1 MTQIQGFG
9 TSDFNFLS
17 NIETEFYEYLSFI
30 TDRAVVPGANIF
42 GATTRLLHFA
52 FWLAEQKLLLTKK
65 EFKQLL
71 SKIGWKGEQ
80 KRYLKLADAFKD
92 YEAHELALIEPR
104 TIFQIAGNI
113 KKYQSVITQ
122 LSTLPK
128 ITQDAVRGLIANCR
142 KPRQSKQEEK
152 ASIWR
157 PIPEGGRY
165 AQIPPIHETDELTGI
180 TIQAMADAEGVTFQ
194 AIIRDAVALRKA
206 RNDGHVVDSSQLS
219 NSEEE
224 FLDLLWQDEEI
235 KEVTI
240 QDLEELNQDKKEKH
254 LSNDYFGDNENTWA
268 PVEDLNNEDNLVQ
281 DTWTEPE
288 LEKVIVIE
296 NYQIITSASLPAL
309 EKTPVDFLVET
320 LTTARTWHEIS
331 EALNTHSEYK
341 YQAWEVLTLSQRRR
355 VIEITPPEVQKLSE
369 AKRIGKIIDFRVC
382 SEGVYEVKHNGC
394 LLGEIITRIRL
405 ETFLNQLDLK
415 VTLR

>member
-9 TSDFNFLS
+9 ISNFNFLS

-30 TDRAVVPGANIF
+30 TDRAVVPGTNIF

-52 FWLAEQKLLLTKK
+52 FWLAEQKLLLTKI
-65 EFKQLL
+65 EFNQLL
-71 SKIGWKGEQ
+71 NKFGWKGEE
-80 KRYLKLADAFKD
+80 KRYLKVADAFKD

-104 TIFQIAGNI
+104 TIFQIAGNL
-113 KKYQSVITQ
+113 KKYHSVITQ

-128 ITQDAVRGLIANCR
+128 ITQDAVRGLIASCR
-142 KPRQSKQEEK
+142 KPRQSNQKK

-157 PIPEGGRY
+157 RIPEGGRY

-180 TIQAMADAEGVTFQ
+180 TIQAMADAEGLSFQ

-206 RNDGHVVDSSQLS
+206 RNDGRLVDSSQLS
-219 NSEEE
+219 YSEEE
-224 FLDLLWQDEEI
+224 FLDLLSQDEEI
-235 KEVTI
+235 KEATI
-240 QDLEELNQDKKEKH
+240 QDLEGVNQFIYSNH
-254 LSNDYFGDNENTWA
+254 LSDDYFGDDDNTSSA
-268 PVEDLNNEDNLVQ
+268 PVEELNNED
-281 DTWTEPE
+281 WTEPE
-288 LEKVIVIE
+288 LEKVQEIG
-296 NYQIITSASLPAL
+296 NYQILTSASLSLL

-320 LTTARTWHEIS
+320 LTTARTWQEIS

-341 YQAWEVLTLSQRRR
+341 YQAWEVLTPSERRR

-369 AKRIGKIIDFRVC
+369 AKRAGKIIDFRVC

-394 LLGEIITRIRL
+394 LFGEIVTKLRL
-405 ETFLNQLDLK
+405 LSFLNQLDLK
-415 VTLR
+415 VTLT